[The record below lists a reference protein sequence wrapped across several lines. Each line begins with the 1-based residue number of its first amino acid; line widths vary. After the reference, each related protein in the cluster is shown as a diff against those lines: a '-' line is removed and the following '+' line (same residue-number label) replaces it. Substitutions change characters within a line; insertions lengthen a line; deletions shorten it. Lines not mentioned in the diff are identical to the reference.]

1 MGFVNN
7 IEETRMDDA
16 KKHLKKILP
25 LELINRFDEIIFFN
39 KLSDDNLKAVVR
51 HELQKL
57 TQNALKNGITVNF
70 STSLEDFIL
79 NCITDK
85 SFGARSIKRTVQNK
99 VTDILSLKFIKN
111 PTIKEYA
118 VSANKNKDKIDVK
131 F

>member
-1 MGFVNN
+1 
-7 IEETRMDDA
+7 
-16 KKHLKKILP
+16 
-25 LELINRFDEIIFFN
+25 
-39 KLSDDNLKAVVR
+39 VR

-70 STSLEDFIL
+70 SPSLEDFIL

-111 PTIKEYA
+111 PAVKEYSIS
-118 VSANKNKDKIDVK
+118 VTKNKDEIDVK

>member
-1 MGFVNN
+1 
-7 IEETRMDDA
+7 MDDA
-16 KKHLKKILP
+16 QKHLKKILP

-39 KLSDDNLKAVVR
+39 KLSDDNLKVVVR

-70 STSLEDFIL
+70 SASLEDFIL
-79 NCITDK
+79 NCMTDK

-99 VTDILSLKFIKN
+99 ITDILSLKFIKN
-111 PTIKEYA
+111 PKVKEYS
-118 VSANKNKDKIDVK
+118 VSVSKNSDKINVE